1 MTDASEDIAAV
12 RPPLEERK
20 PLRLPP
26 VDVYRQPLI
35 EPLGYMVL
43 HASWFENR
51 MYSFIS
57 LLQPFGPDTTL
68 EQVAHKLRSWD
79 RPWLELVVRDA
90 IIDEQLFEDV
100 VEFLG
105 RVDRVRSDRH
115 RLVHDAMEVGIL
127 PIGQLGDG
135 GGYRAVL
142 LREEYSRVDKSNSIR
157 QIIPV
162 TPEDVAAVASAFY
175 DLGLEIDTFL
185 GRLTSS

>member
-1 MTDASEDIAAV
+1 MTDSADDIAAL
-12 RPPLEERK
+12 RAPLAERR

-51 MYSFIS
+51 MFSFIG
-57 LLQPFGPDTTL
+57 LLLPFGPDTTL
-68 EQVAHKLRSWD
+68 EQVAHKLRNWD
-79 RPWLELVVRDA
+79 LPWLEKVVRGA
-90 IIDEQLFEDV
+90 IVDEQLLEDV

-105 RVDRVRSDRH
+105 RVERVRGNRH

-142 LREEYSRVDKSNSIR
+142 LREEYAKVDKSRSIR
-157 QIIPV
+157 QMTPV
-162 TPEDVAAVASAFY
+162 TPEDVAQVAYAFY